1 MTILEKL
8 LLHLAQWR
16 KVTFTCALFLIAALA
31 AFWPQLTIDDSPE
44 HWIPSHSLDKW
55 QRFCSHF
62 RAGDTIAIGMQFHRE
77 IHDSDIEHIAQ
88 LRTALLGI
96 AGIQQVY
103 DLALVTKEIERV
115 PLTTILHSD
124 NTDRF
129 SLYRGALFDGVQQGL
144 KDRTLVTLCELKQF
158 PNNRRTQERRNAV
171 ENILHVL
178 NVHRK
183 QNHPTFSEISFH
195 VAGGLIL
202 QRKLEQIAKEML
214 IGPFA
219 KGTSFK
225 HNLTASFKRPPLL
238 PLCLIILLVIFGL
251 IYRSM
256 TSIIVVVFGIAW
268 AISILVSGIAASQI
282 PLNVITVAGPTLMTV
297 IGLATA
303 IHFAHFHSVHHK
315 TDTTSLIHWV
325 AVPCVGAALTTGT
338 GFLMLSFNELKPV
351 RELGLEL
358 FIGALLAFLG
368 IFLANLAVPLRS
380 TASGHIF
387 SSANLHY
394 TALQLTKRPYF
405 WLFTSVTLVAF
416 LSYGGTHIYV
426 DADPFSFFKPNSPTA
441 RALRHFSQEKFG
453 LYPLEIA
460 FLPTQETRVP
470 LKTIPDN
477 ISFAKQRVRYDKN
490 TKELV
495 SNGVLSP
502 SAVSALLTQHTN
514 PEWVKAIGQLQ
525 KESQQWK
532 DDPQVRQQISD
543 FLQTISDRPEFLKA
557 ISTVSFETRSSLFQS
572 HLSRLAQSNPIEAAQ
587 EIAQL
592 LKQASVFQKSF
603 VSWSTDQQ
611 QTGALRVT
619 LLVHDPGTG
628 FAPFVEAVHQSVPDD
643 GVETIITGAV
653 STVVTLSKNLISGIT
668 LGIVT
673 SIICMTVLC
682 GILFGSLRLALI
694 ATIPNFFPLIFV
706 FGIMGLSCWLN
717 FPGYVI
723 PVNSGSAMVATIA
736 LGIALNDTIHFVV
749 HYRLQKRDPNKQ
761 VQDAIA
767 VTFQHVGRPIL
778 LTSLIHMIG
787 FSIFLFSD
795 FQPLVHFGFLS
806 MLSMIAAL
814 FGDLILLPNLLL
826 LFDRSRN

>member
-1 MTILEKL
+1 ME
-8 LLHLAQWR
+8 
-16 KVTFTCALFLIAALA
+16 
-31 AFWPQLTIDDSPE
+31 
-44 HWIPSHSLDKW
+44 
-55 QRFCSHF
+55 
-62 RAGDTIAIGMQFHRE
+62 
-77 IHDSDIEHIAQ
+77 
-88 LRTALLGI
+88 
-96 AGIQQVY
+96 
-103 DLALVTKEIERV
+103 
-115 PLTTILHSD
+115 
-124 NTDRF
+124 
-129 SLYRGALFDGVQQGL
+129 
-144 KDRTLVTLCELKQF
+144 
-158 PNNRRTQERRNAV
+158 
-171 ENILHVL
+171 
-178 NVHRK
+178 
-183 QNHPTFSEISFH
+183 
-195 VAGGLIL
+195 
-202 QRKLEQIAKEML
+202 
-214 IGPFA
+214 
-219 KGTSFK
+219 
-225 HNLTASFKRPPLL
+225 
-238 PLCLIILLVIFGL
+238 
-251 IYRSM
+251 
-256 TSIIVVVFGIAW
+256 
-268 AISILVSGIAASQI
+268 
-282 PLNVITVAGPTLMTV
+282 
-297 IGLATA
+297 
-303 IHFAHFHSVHHK
+303 
-315 TDTTSLIHWV
+315 
-325 AVPCVGAALTTGT
+325 
-338 GFLMLSFNELKPV
+338 
-351 RELGLEL
+351 
-358 FIGALLAFLG
+358 
-368 IFLANLAVPLRS
+368 
-380 TASGHIF
+380 
-387 SSANLHY
+387 
-394 TALQLTKRPYF
+394 
-405 WLFTSVTLVAF
+405 
-416 LSYGGTHIYV
+416 
-426 DADPFSFFKPNSPTA
+426 
-441 RALRHFSQEKFG
+441 
-453 LYPLEIA
+453 
-460 FLPTQETRVP
+460 
-470 LKTIPDN
+470 
-477 ISFAKQRVRYDKN
+477 
-490 TKELV
+490 
-495 SNGVLSP
+495 
-502 SAVSALLTQHTN
+502 
-514 PEWVKAIGQLQ
+514 AIGQLQ

-557 ISTVSFETRSSLFQS
+557 ISTVSFETRSSLFHS
-572 HLSRLAQSNPIEAAQ
+572 HLARLARSNPIEAAQ

-628 FAPFVEAVHQSVPDD
+628 FAPFVEAVQQSVPHD

-723 PVNSGSAMVATIA
+723 PINSGSAMVATIA